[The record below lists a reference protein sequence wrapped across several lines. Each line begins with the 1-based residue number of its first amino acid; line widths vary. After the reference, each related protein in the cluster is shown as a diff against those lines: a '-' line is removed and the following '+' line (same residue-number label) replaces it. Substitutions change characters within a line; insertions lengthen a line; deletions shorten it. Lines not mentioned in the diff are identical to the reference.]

1 MKIVKKEFLGYQE
14 VYDIGVSSNEE
25 SHNFLLNNN
34 LIASNCFNKAHSVSY
49 SMLTYISAYLKT
61 HYPVYFFTALMST
74 RSKTLQPK
82 SWAIKAPEYVLEAK
96 KFGVS
101 IDTPSVNKS
110 SYEFT
115 IINNQIYFGLNAIR
129 DVGKTAARSIIKARK
144 NVPFKDVLDFVERIN
159 LQKVNTKTFEAL
171 VYAGAFDRMG
181 YDRKELLRK
190 TSEIYS
196 YIKDLESFRQR
207 RIDAAARRE
216 ENSRNLPLIERRNFL
231 RKEIKK
237 IKNRIIKDK
246 PKETDFETLTIY
258 ENELE
263 PLEELNLK
271 KLVTLKEK
279 ERPVFPELQRGALI
293 ELDLQDITKQ
303 AHYIGCYL
311 GGHPLQFVEV
321 KNVSKIIS
329 LDVGEIDTIA
339 GVVLGI
345 REINTRKGKKM
356 AVIDVNDST
365 TTTEIVCFPSTW
377 SKMKNIDLNTG
388 DIVKAKVK
396 VEEIEPDYKMILF
409 SLIIVD
415 QNI

>member
-1 MKIVKKEFLGYQE
+1 MKIVKKELLGLDT
-14 VYDIGVSSNEE
+14 VYDIGVE
-25 SHNFLLNNN
+25 SDENAHNFLLENGT
-34 LIASNCFNKAHSVSY
+34 IASNCFNKAHSVSY

-96 KFGVS
+96 KFD
-101 IDTPSVNKS
+101 IHINTPSVNKS
-110 SYEFT
+110 GYEFT
-115 IINNQIYFGLNAIR
+115 IFNNEIYFGLNAIR
-129 DVGKTAARSIIKARK
+129 DVGKTAARCIIKARK
-144 NVPFKDVLDFVERIN
+144 NVPFKDILDFVERVN

-171 VYAGAFDRMG
+171 AYAGAFDRMG
-181 YDRKELLRK
+181 YSRKELIEK
-190 TSEIYS
+190 TSSIYS
-196 YIKDLESFRQR
+196 YIRDLEDYRQR
-207 RIDAAARRE
+207 KIDAAARRE
-216 ENSRNLPLIERRNFL
+216 ENNRNAPLIERRNYL

-237 IKNRIIKDK
+237 INNRISKDK
-246 PKETDFETLTIY
+246 VNEDDFENLNVY
-258 ENELE
+258 ETELE
-263 PLEELNLK
+263 PLEELGLK
-271 KLVTLKEK
+271 KLVDLKEK
-279 ERPVFPELQRGALI
+279 ERPSFPELTRHSHI

-321 KNVSKIIS
+321 KNVTKIIS

-365 TTTEIVCFPSTW
+365 TTSEIVCFPSTW
-377 SKMKNIDLNTG
+377 SKMKNIDLKSG
-388 DIVKAKVK
+388 DIVRAKVK
-396 VEEIEPDYKMILF
+396 VEETDPDYKMILF
-409 SLIIVD
+409 SLTIVD
-415 QNI
+415 QNE

>member
-61 HYPVYFFTALMST
+61 HYPVFFFTALMST

-82 SWAIKAPEYVLEAK
+82 SWAVKAPEYINEAK
-96 KFGVS
+96 KFNVNVYP
-101 IDTPSVNKS
+101 PSVNKS
-110 SYEFT
+110 GYEFT
-115 IINNQIYFGLNAIR
+115 IYDNEVYFGLNAIR
-129 DVGKTAARSIIKARK
+129 DVGKTAAKGIIRARK
-144 NVPFKDVLDFVERIN
+144 NTPFKSILDFVERVN

-171 VYAGAFDRMG
+171 TYAGAFDKMG
-181 YDRKELLRK
+181 YSRKELIEK

-196 YIKDLESFRQR
+196 YVKDLENYRQR
-207 RIDAAARRE
+207 KIDSAARRE
-216 ENSRNLPLIERRNFL
+216 QNKRNLPLIERRNFL

-237 IKNRIIKDK
+237 INKRIEKDK
-246 PKETDFETLTIY
+246 IKEDDFENLTIY

-263 PLEELNLK
+263 PLEELGLK
-271 KLVTLKEK
+271 KLVDLKEK
-279 ERPVFPELQRGALI
+279 ERPLFPELNRGI
-293 ELDLQDITKQ
+293 FVELDLKDITQQ

-321 KNVSKIIS
+321 HGVSEIIS
-329 LDVGEIDTIA
+329 LDIGEIDTIT
-339 GVVLGI
+339 GVILGI
-345 REINTRKGKKM
+345 REITTRKGKKM

-365 TTTEIVCFPSTW
+365 DTAEIVCFPSTW
-377 SKMKNIDLNTG
+377 SKLNNMNLKTG
-388 DIVKAKVK
+388 DIIKAKIK
-396 VEEIEPDYKMILF
+396 VEETDPDYKMILF
-409 SLIIVD
+409 NLTIVD
-415 QNI
+415 QY

>member
-1 MKIVKKEFLGYQE
+1 MKVVKKELLGLDT
-14 VYDIGVSSNEE
+14 VYDIGVKSNENA
-25 SHNFLLNNN
+25 HNFLLENG

-96 KFGVS
+96 KFNVF
-101 IDTPSVNKS
+101 INTPSVNKS
-110 SYEFT
+110 GYEFT
-115 IINNQIYFGLNAIR
+115 IFDNEIYFGLNAIR
-129 DVGKTAARSIIKARK
+129 DVGKTAAKSIIKARK
-144 NVPFKDVLDFVERIN
+144 NVPFKDILDFVERVN

-181 YDRKELLRK
+181 YCRKELIEN
-190 TSEIYS
+190 TSNIYS
-196 YIKDLESFRQR
+196 YIRDLEDYRQR
-207 RIDAAARRE
+207 KIDAAARRE
-216 ENSRNLPLIERRNFL
+216 ENARNLPLIERRNYL

-237 IKNRIIKDK
+237 INNRIAKDK
-246 PKETDFETLTIY
+246 VKEDDFENLNVY
-258 ENELE
+258 ETELE
-263 PLEELNLK
+263 PLEELGLK
-271 KLVTLKEK
+271 KLVELKEK
-279 ERPVFPELQRGALI
+279 ERPIFPELNRHSSV
-293 ELDLQDITKQ
+293 ELDLEDITQQ

-321 KNVSKIIS
+321 NDVTQIIS
-329 LDVGEIDTIA
+329 LDIGEIDKIA

-345 REINTRKGKKM
+345 REITTRKGKKM

-365 TTTEIVCFPSTW
+365 TTAEIVCFPSTW
-377 SKMKNIDLNTG
+377 SKMKNLDLKAG

-396 VEEIEPDYKMILF
+396 VEETDPDYKMILF
-409 SLIIVD
+409 SLTIVD
-415 QNI
+415 QNK